1 MHGKH
6 EKAVVKNWTILD
18 LVQNMEDLI
27 KIIVYSDIN
36 IQVRLLNLIQ
46 LQLTR
51 NDTHAAR

>member
-18 LVQNMEDLI
+18 QKSMEELF

>member
-18 LVQNMEDLI
+18 QKSMEELF

-51 NDTHAAR
+51 NDTHAARE